1 MKIQK
6 KLILLLFCLTFLSNN
21 AQEDDDGK
29 RVFFK
34 DTLFE
39 FNGSKIEITKS
50 LATEKYFKSIV
61 TISNQTD
68 QFMIINPWEVFGKV
82 SGSDEK
88 YSASSKKTIVVPP
101 KYIKKFT
108 VKFEG
113 RDFRAPSLQY
123 DFSKIQ
129 VTEKI
134 ESVYELEDIDIN
146 KENYRAL
153 GPIKWRMVKK
163 MEPDHG
169 KDDFQIMA
177 EIEYTGDKFL
187 GIFYNNI
194 ILTTKD
200 GGKYINVGK
209 KTGNFHYDKTKPF
222 VKQTYLF
229 PVEPE
234 KAKKKNEPKLTFRD
248 VFKEYSLATIVG
260 FKVHLR
266 TGTIEDYKGKAG
278 KPDNEKD
285 IEEME

>member
-6 KLILLLFCLTFLSNN
+6 KFILVLLSLTSLNTI
-21 AQEDDDGK
+21 AQEEDDK
-29 RVFFK
+29 RMFYK

-39 FNGSKIEITKS
+39 FNGSKIEITKT
-50 LATEKYFKSIV
+50 LATEKYFKSV
-61 TISNQTD
+61 VSISNQTD
-68 QFMIINPWEVFGKV
+68 QFMIINPWEIFGKV
-82 SGSDEK
+82 KGSDEK
-88 YSASSKKTIVVPP
+88 FSASSKKTIVVPP

-113 RDFRAPSLQY
+113 KDFRAPALQY
-123 DFSKIQ
+123 DFSKMQI
-129 VTEKI
+129 TEKI

-194 ILTTKD
+194 VLTTKD

-222 VKQTYLF
+222 VKQSYLF
-229 PVEPE
+229 PVEP
-234 KAKKKNEPKLTFRD
+234 KNAKKSNEPKLTFRD
-248 VFKEYSLATIVG
+248 VFKEYSLTTIVG

-266 TGTIEDYKGKAG
+266 QGTIEDYKGKAG
-278 KPDNEKD
+278 KPDNDKD

>member
-6 KLILLLFCLTFLSNN
+6 IIILLLSGLLNLTCA
-21 AQEDDDGK
+21 AQDRE
-29 RVFFK
+29 RMFYK

-50 LATEKYFKSIV
+50 LSTEKYFKSIV

-88 YSASSKKTIVVPP
+88 YNASSKKAIVVPP

-113 RDFRAPSLQY
+113 RDFREERLQY
-123 DFSKIQ
+123 DFGKIE

-134 ESVYELEDIDIN
+134 ESVYELEDVDIN
-146 KENYRAL
+146 KENYRAI
-153 GPIKWRMVKK
+153 GPIRWSMVKK

-169 KDDFQIMA
+169 KDDFQIIA

-229 PVEPE
+229 PVEPA
-234 KAKKKNEPKLTFRD
+234 KAKKSNEPKLTFRD
-248 VFKEYSLATIVG
+248 VFKEYSMATIVG

-266 TGTIEDYKGKAG
+266 AGTLEDYKGKAG
-278 KPDNEKD
+278 KPDDKD